1 MLKHIYLASY
11 YFFPVDFGAGIAGSA
26 VSGAIGGVGF
36 TITTTPLVG
45 IAFGV
50 TAGVAGNLVE
60 QLLDRKREIDESAVL
75 VAGASGFIPIK
86 IKSYVGKGFSG
97 KT

>member
-11 YFFPVDFGAGIAGSA
+11 YFFPVDFGVGIAGSA

-36 TITTTPLVG
+36 AITTTPLGG

-50 TAGVAGNLVE
+50 AGKLVQ
-60 QLLDRKREIDESAVL
+60 QLSDRKREIDMSAVL
-75 VAGASGFIPIK
+75 VPGALGFIPIK
-86 IKSYVGKGFSG
+86 IKSYAGKGFSG